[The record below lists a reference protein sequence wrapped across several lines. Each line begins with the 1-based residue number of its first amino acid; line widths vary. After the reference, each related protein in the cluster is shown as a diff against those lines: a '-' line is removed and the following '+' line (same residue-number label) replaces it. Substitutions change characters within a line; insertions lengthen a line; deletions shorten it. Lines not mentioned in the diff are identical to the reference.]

1 MDPLKELV
9 TAPIKLIIFKNMK
22 NYQEVIGIDVS
33 KNKLDAYAYHRGSH
47 REFSNDVS
55 GYKSLLKWAHVKT
68 QKEFFCF
75 ENTGHYSLKL
85 ALYLSSKKKV
95 YVQENP
101 VVIKRSS
108 GVIREKNDV
117 VDAIMIA
124 RYGWLHREE
133 LRPSELKDKELLEV
147 GRLLALRD
155 QLVRS
160 RTGLKNTLSELKKL
174 LSSSSTDTC
183 CKTLVSSITHLN
195 SQIKK
200 LEHQLQSILK
210 ESEHLSENYRLITS
224 LKGVGLVVGS
234 QLLYH
239 TNNFKRFKSWRQFS
253 SYCGTAPFG
262 HSSGSNIHKRRKC
275 HPMGDR
281 QMKSLLSMAA
291 CTAIQHDSELR
302 LYYKKKREEGKLRMI
317 ALNNVRNKLI
327 SRVFAVVKRGTP
339 YVELHK
345 FAA

>member
-1 MDPLKELV
+1 
-9 TAPIKLIIFKNMK
+9 MK

-33 KNKLDAYAYHRGSH
+33 KNKLDAFAYNRRLH
-47 REFSNDVS
+47 REFSNDVL
-55 GYKSLLKWAHVKT
+55 GYKSLLKWAKSNELKV
-68 QKEFFCF
+68 FFCF

-85 ALYLSSKKKV
+85 ALYLSSKNAV

-117 VDAIMIA
+117 VDAMMIA

-133 LRPSELKDKELLEV
+133 LSASELKDKELLEV

-160 RTGLKNTLSELKKL
+160 RTGLMSTLSELKKL

-183 CKTLVSSITHLN
+183 CKTLVSSIAHLT
-195 SQIKK
+195 SQINKIEK
-200 LEHQLQSILK
+200 QLKSLIK
-210 ESEHLSENYRLITS
+210 NSEALSQNYRLISS
-224 LKGVGLVVGS
+224 LKGVGLVVGA

-239 TNNFKRFKSWRQFS
+239 TNNFKRFDSWRQFS

-262 HSSGSNIHKRRKC
+262 HSSGSSIHKRRKC

-302 LYYKKKREEGKLRMI
+302 RYYKKKLEEGKLKMI
-317 ALNNVRNKLI
+317 ALNNVRNKLL

>member
-1 MDPLKELV
+1 
-9 TAPIKLIIFKNMK
+9 MK

-33 KNKLDAYAYHRGSH
+33 KNKLDAYAHNGCSH
-47 REFSNDVS
+47 REFSNDVK
-55 GYKSLLKWAHVKT
+55 GYKALLKWANGKE
-68 QKEFFCF
+68 QKVFFCF

-85 ALYLSSKKKV
+85 ALYLSSKKQV

-117 VDAIMIA
+117 VDAMMIA

-133 LRPSELKDKELLEV
+133 LSPSELKDNELLEV

-183 CKTLVSSITHLN
+183 CKTLVSSITHLT
-195 SQIKK
+195 SQINKIEKQLK
-200 LEHQLQSILK
+200 LLIQT
-210 ESEHLSENYRLITS
+210 SEALSQNYKLITS
-224 LKGVGLVVGS
+224 LKGVGLVVGA

-239 TNNFKRFKSWRQFS
+239 TNNFERFDSWRQFS

-262 HSSGSNIHKRRKC
+262 HSSGSSIHKKRKC

-291 CTAIQHDSELR
+291 CTAIQYDSELR
-302 LYYKKKREEGKLRMI
+302 QYYKKKREEGKLKMI
-317 ALNNVRNKLI
+317 ALNNVRNKLL

-339 YVELHK
+339 YVELQK

>member
-1 MDPLKELV
+1 
-9 TAPIKLIIFKNMK
+9 MK

-33 KNKLDAYAYHRGSH
+33 KSKLDGYAYNRNIH
-47 REFSNDVS
+47 REFSNDVK
-55 GYKSLLKWAHVKT
+55 GYKALLKWASDE
-68 QKEFFCF
+68 KEKVFFCF

-85 ALYLSSKKKV
+85 ALYLSSKKQA

-101 VVIKRSS
+101 IVIKRSS
-108 GVIREKNDV
+108 GVIREKSDV
-117 VDAIMIA
+117 VDAKMIA

-133 LRPSELKDKELLEV
+133 LSPSELKNNELLEV

-174 LSSSSTDTC
+174 LTSSSTDTC
-183 CKTLVSSITHLN
+183 CKTLLSSIAHLT
-195 SQIKK
+195 SQINKIEK
-200 LEHQLQSILK
+200 QLKSLIRTSDTLT
-210 ESEHLSENYRLITS
+210 HNYRLITS
-224 LKGVGLVVGS
+224 LKGVGLIVGA

-239 TNNFKRFKSWRQFS
+239 TDNFKRFDSWRQFS

-262 HSSGSNIHKRRKC
+262 HSSGSSIHKKRKC
-275 HPMGDR
+275 HPIGDR

-291 CTAIQHDSELR
+291 CTAIQYDSELR
-302 LYYKKKREEGKLRMI
+302 QYYKKKREEGKLKMI
-317 ALNNVRNKLI
+317 ALNNVRNKLL

-339 YVELHK
+339 YVELQK